1 MKPEDQSGKPSL
13 GPGPAKRGSGPTGF
27 GGKSFGG
34 SRFGMPMEW
43 VGGSTWRLP
52 SGKALAEFALQAG
65 FLAPL
70 MLGSGVPGAPGTG
83 SGAVTGGGIQRRK
96 GAEIDLPLPGTT
108 EGPKELKTGSL
119 PPRGS
124 R

>member
-1 MKPEDQSGKPSL
+1 MKPSAQNGDQAPEPGSSKRRQGSFGFGSKPF
-13 GPGPAKRGSGPTGF
+13 GPA
-27 GGKSFGG
+27 
-34 SRFGMPMEW
+34 RFGMPMEW

-70 MLGSGVPGAPGTG
+70 MLGSGVPGAPSTG
-83 SGAVTGGGIQRRK
+83 DGAVGGGIKRRK
-96 GAEIDLPLPGTT
+96 GADLPLPPAASP
-108 EGPKELKTGSL
+108 EAAAKLKTESL